1 MSERKGSGRVSTV
14 QFDYTGDRVLITGAA
29 GLIGRALVARFA
41 EAGADVVAVD
51 RDGERL
57 AKTCEEIPRI
67 TLLVGDLAREEFA
80 DEVFA
85 RIDALGGLDVLVNNA
100 AVTTYRDAFV
110 DLKTSVWDEIV
121 AANLRSAYL
130 LSVRAVRRWRDAGR
144 GGVIVSLSSPGAS
157 RAHEDQSAYDVTKA
171 GIEALSRAI
180 AVELGSAGIRANCI
194 APASVVGE
202 PRPATDLPSGRTT
215 SPDDVADAALFLA
228 SPAASQV
235 NGHALFVDG
244 GLLARLRAEGE

>member
-1 MSERKGSGRVSTV
+1 VDLRERIALVTGGGGSGLGRTIAL
-14 QFDYTGDRVLITGAA
+14 QLAHEGAA
-29 GLIGRALVARFA
+29 VVVADIDPAGAEETVRQVVHRGGKAASVEADVTVEPDVQRMISFA
-41 EAGADVVAVD
+41 E
-51 RDGERL
+51 R
-57 AKTCEEIPRI
+57 T
-67 TLLVGDLAREEFA
+67 F
-80 DEVFA
+80 
-85 RIDALGGLDVLVNNA
+85 GGLDVLVNNA
-100 AVTTYRDAFV
+100 AITTYRDAFV
-110 DLKTSVWDEIV
+110 DLETKAWDEIV

-130 LSVRAVRRWRDAGR
+130 LSVRAARRWQDAGR
-144 GGVIVSLSSPGAS
+144 GGAIVSLSSPGAS

-228 SPAASQV
+228 SPAASQI

-244 GLLARLRAEGE
+244 GLLARLRADPE